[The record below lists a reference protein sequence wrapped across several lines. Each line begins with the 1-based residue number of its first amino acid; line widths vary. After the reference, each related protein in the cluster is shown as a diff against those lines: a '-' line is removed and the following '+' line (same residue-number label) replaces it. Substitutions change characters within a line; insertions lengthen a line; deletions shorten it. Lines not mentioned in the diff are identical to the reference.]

1 MKKQALI
8 IGASQGI
15 GFGLSQVLS
24 SRDWQVTATYRSTT
38 EDNSDPTIQWLTLD
52 INDTNQHR
60 AFCEQLQSQKY
71 DAIIINAGIHGP
83 HCTFVDKAS
92 DDDLFEL
99 YKTNTISPMRLASH
113 LLPYVKADTGVLG
126 FTSSIMG
133 SLNENTE
140 AAMPI
145 YSSSKSALN
154 MLTRSLRP
162 QATANGVT
170 LLSLHPGWVS
180 TRLGGEVAPVSVDA
194 SAAGLANV
202 IEQAQGKQGHHF
214 LDFQGKSLSW

>member
-1 MKKQALI
+1 MKKHALI

-15 GFGLSQVLS
+15 GFGLSNILAD
-24 SRDWQVTATYRSTT
+24 RDWNVTGTYRSTT
-38 EDNSDPTIQWLTLD
+38 EQDPNPAITWLKLD
-52 INDTNQHR
+52 INDTDQYR
-60 AFCEQLQSQKY
+60 AFCEQLQSQQY

-83 HCTFVDKAS
+83 HCTFVDNAS
-92 DDDLFEL
+92 DEDLFEL
-99 YKTNTISPMRLASH
+99 YKTNTISPMRLASK
-113 LLPYVKADTGVLG
+113 LLPYVKPDTGVLG
-126 FTSSIMG
+126 FTSSLMG

-154 MLTRSLRP
+154 MLIRSLRP
-162 QATANGVT
+162 NATEHGIT

-180 TRLGGEVAPVSVDA
+180 TRMGGEVAPVSVDA
-194 SAAGLANV
+194 SSIGLAKV
-202 IEQAQGKQGHHF
+202 IENAQGKQGHHF